1 MESAQP
7 RPRKHEREHIHGLS
21 SHQRD
26 SDDHPDIDALLQEN
40 ARLKEL
46 VVKLSGLVLKTVVD
60 QS

>member
-7 RPRKHEREHIHGLS
+7 LPRKHERQHIQGSS

-26 SDDHPDIDALLQEN
+26 NDDHPDIDALLQEN

-46 VVKLSGLVLKTVVD
+46 VVKLSSLVLKNVVD
-60 QS
+60 RS